1 MSAYTGMHLKII
13 YIWLKLREQE
23 KLRKKKKNCN
33 WVKTPPLSQNKNKQE
48 DKLKNS
54 DWVSLKESQSIFF
67 FNFEIDIFN
76 FTDFFFFFPK
86 R

>member
-1 MSAYTGMHLKII
+1 MTEIARTRKI
-13 YIWLKLREQE
+13 
-23 KLRKKKKNCN
+23 KKKTATESKHPLYH
-33 WVKTPPLSQNKNKQE
+33 KTKTNKQE

-67 FNFEIDIFN
+67 LNFEMDIFN
-76 FTDFFFFFPK
+76 FTDFFFFPK